1 MNLKQKYA
9 SQHQRQSQIHTNSTY
24 FLLIP
29 SINNILQQ
37 KQLIGL
43 HSIHSTLPY
52 FFLIP
57 IIYQRVCRL
66 STVCPVET
74 SQWGTSVSSGIR
86 QGWNRFFL
94 GPDTS
99 CYGQWHILEGTY
111 PVPSCIFLKVHPG
124 TLFWTA
130 EHSARLPC
138 PWALTVP
145 ARKKAMVCQI
155 LRISVPLHC
164 MQ

>member
-74 SQWGTSVSSGIR
+74 SQ
-86 QGWNRFFL
+86 
-94 GPDTS
+94 
-99 CYGQWHILEGTY
+99 
-111 PVPSCIFLKVHPG
+111 
-124 TLFWTA
+124 
-130 EHSARLPC
+130 
-138 PWALTVP
+138 
-145 ARKKAMVCQI
+145 
-155 LRISVPLHC
+155 
-164 MQ
+164 